1 MFNSFYN
8 TESANFFVNKILVYM
23 YFNAIVG
30 KNLFSSKRGGG
41 GGGDAYLRGRQ
52 GNFDLGKMMVSIL
65 HTN

>member
-1 MFNSFYN
+1 
-8 TESANFFVNKILVYM
+8 M

-30 KNLFSSKRGGG
+30 KNLFSSKRAG

-65 HTN
+65 RTN

>member
-1 MFNSFYN
+1 MFNNFYN
-8 TESANFFVNKILVYM
+8 TESTNFFVNKILVYM

-30 KNLFSSKRGGG
+30 KNLFSSKRAGGG
-41 GGGDAYLRGRQ
+41 HAYLRGRQ